1 MLRDGWASLMAQ
13 PVKNLP
19 AMRETWVRCL
29 GQEDPLKKGVGD
41 HFSILAWRIPGTGET
56 GRGCRDGTQ
65 LND

>member
-29 GQEDPLKKGVGD
+29 GQEDPMEKEMANRLVSSVQSLS
-41 HFSILAWRIPGTGET
+41 HV
-56 GRGCRDGTQ
+56 Q
-65 LND
+65 LFATS